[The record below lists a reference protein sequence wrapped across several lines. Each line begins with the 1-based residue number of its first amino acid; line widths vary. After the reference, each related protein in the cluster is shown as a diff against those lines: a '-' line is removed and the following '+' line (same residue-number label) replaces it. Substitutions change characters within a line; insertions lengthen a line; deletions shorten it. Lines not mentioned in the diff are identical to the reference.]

1 MIHSIIFDLDD
12 TLFNT
17 SKQTV
22 PFAIKESCEIMIK
35 MGLNTDVKSCIKYR
49 KNLSQNPQRP
59 HPYKA
64 LAHKFGLNPH
74 CNKEQVIQAGEDAFY
89 KRKIKEDID
98 TFPYVKETLSYLA
111 QKYHLF
117 LVSAGDQNT
126 QSQKVQKLKI
136 SSFFLEKIYV
146 PYNKPLQ
153 KQKAFISLL
162 EKTKS
167 APHQFLC
174 VGNSLDKEIK
184 EANAIGMITCH
195 ILNDSYIENQPQTVE
210 EIPNFQIKFFSELLE
225 KCKL

>member
-35 MGLNTDVKSCIKYR
+35 MGLNTDVKSCVEYR
-49 KNLSQNPQRP
+49 KNLSQDLQKP

-64 LAHKFGLNPH
+64 LVHNFGLKPD
-74 CNKEQVIQAGEDAFY
+74 CNKKQVIQSGEDAFY

-98 TFPYVKETLSYLA
+98 TFPYVRETLSYLS
-111 QKYHLF
+111 QKYYLF
-117 LVSAGDQNT
+117 LVSAGHQDT

-146 PYNKPLQ
+146 PYNKPLE
-153 KQKAFISLL
+153 KQRAFRNLL
-162 EKTKS
+162 EKTRS

-184 EANAIGMITCH
+184 EANALGMITCH
-195 ILNDSYIENQPQTVE
+195 VLNDSPIKNQPQSVE
-210 EIPNFQIKFFSELLE
+210 EIPNFQITFFSELLG